1 MSSSGILIADYNF
14 VDKGRYLYLRR
25 YIRTFM
31 KIPSYGNR
39 YSYLTSVWVEGNL
52 PIRWMELCGYSR
64 ILPFRASTF
73 ESTPR
78 VLYHRERSKVSTCT
92 LYTCTRTYFRN
103 YLRRYESTFVPSYF
117 RTFKVLY
124 STCMCTCSSE
134 DDSVS
139 GFFFKLSWS
148 IKLAT
153 VLSERTHRTRKRA
166 RQLSK

>member
-1 MSSSGILIADYNF
+1 MYT
-14 VDKGRYLYLRR
+14 VHVYTYL
-25 YIRTFM
+25 
-31 KIPSYGNR
+31 
-39 YSYLTSVWVEGNL
+39 L
-52 PIRWMELCGYSR
+52 PEL
-64 ILPFRASTF
+64 P
-73 ESTPR
+73 
-78 VLYHRERSKVSTCT
+78 SKV
-92 LYTCTRTYFRN
+92 
-103 YLRRYESTFVPSYF
+103 SYF
-117 RTFKVLY
+117 RTFKVLYTY